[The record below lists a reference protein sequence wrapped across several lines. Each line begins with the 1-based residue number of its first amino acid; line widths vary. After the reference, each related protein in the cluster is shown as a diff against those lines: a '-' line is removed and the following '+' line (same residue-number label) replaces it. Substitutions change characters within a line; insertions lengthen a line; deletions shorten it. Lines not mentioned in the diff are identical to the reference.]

1 MNESTISART
11 ATVRGNRDV
20 PVQLEPEFGALVREI
35 ARLMQRN
42 FERLARET
50 KLPLTRLQASAL
62 LRIARQQGIS
72 QVHLAV
78 VLDVQPIAVVEI
90 VDKLQ
95 EMRLI
100 ERRKARDDRRVHEL
114 WLKPMAKPML
124 EQVLVVVRGIR
135 KVAFASFSPR
145 QRDAFYE
152 GLGRVRHNLS
162 SQAEDEDGEKAAVG
176 QSRTRTTPKVAT
188 AHRR

>member
-78 VLDVQPIAVVEI
+78 VLDVQPIAIVEI

-100 ERRKARDDRRVHEL
+100 ERRKARDDRR
-114 WLKPMAKPML
+114 A
-124 EQVLVVVRGIR
+124 GCT
-135 KVAFASFSPR
+135 SC
-145 QRDAFYE
+145 
-152 GLGRVRHNLS
+152 G
-162 SQAEDEDGEKAAVG
+162 
-176 QSRTRTTPKVAT
+176 
-188 AHRR
+188 

>member
-1 MNESTISART
+1 MTNESAISEETT
-11 ATVRGNRDV
+11 AAGGTGDA

-42 FERLARET
+42 FEHRARKA

-72 QVHLAV
+72 QVHLAAA
-78 VLDVQPIAVVEI
+78 LDVQPIAVVEI
-90 VDKLQ
+90 VDKLE
-95 EMRLI
+95 EMSLI

-124 EQVLVVVRGIR
+124 EQILVVVRGIR
-135 KVAFASFSPR
+135 KAAFASFSPD
-145 QRDAFYE
+145 QRDSFLAE
-152 GLGRVRHNLS
+152 LACIKQNLCRLAEEEAVNGRRLYH
-162 SQAEDEDGEKAAVG
+162 D
-176 QSRTRTTPKVAT
+176 R
-188 AHRR
+188 

>member
-1 MNESTISART
+1 MNESTISPRT
-11 ATVRGNRDV
+11 AAARGNRDI

-42 FERLARET
+42 FEHRAREAR
-50 KLPLTRLQASAL
+50 LPLTRLQASAL

-78 VLDVQPIAVVEI
+78 ALDVQPIAVVEI

-114 WLKPMAKPML
+114 WLKPGAKQML
-124 EQVLVVVRGIR
+124 EQILVVVRGIR

-152 GLGRVRHNLS
+152 ALGRVRHNLS

-176 QSRTRTTPKVAT
+176 QAGARTTPKVAT
-188 AHRR
+188 AGRR